1 MPLNPFQQERVE
13 VHFFNA
19 VSIAQATLGFLWQ
32 AALPDNVSSK
42 ACAPERNS
50 ELSAPAEL
58 TYFHLVSAASSL
70 LQLYTTCFFYGL
82 DGVQEKAKNALACVV
97 FS

>member
-1 MPLNPFQQERVE
+1 M
-13 VHFFNA
+13 HFFNA

-58 TYFHLVSAASSL
+58 TYFHLVSCKFPNAAL
-70 LQLYTTCFFYGL
+70 HYLVFYGL
-82 DGVQEKAKNALACVV
+82 DGVQEKAKNVLACVI

>member
-1 MPLNPFQQERVE
+1 MLLNPFQQERIE
-13 VHFFNA
+13 VPFFNA

-42 ACAPERNS
+42 ACAPDRNS

-58 TYFHLVSAASSL
+58 TYFHLVSTASFL
-70 LQLYTTCFFYGL
+70 TWLYTTCFF
-82 DGVQEKAKNALACVV
+82 
-97 FS
+97 FF